1 MRAVSRPA
9 VYIGFSYFGALLLA
23 TFLGESVT
31 PYIAAALLLSVPLC
45 FVFRMHRRQPARM
58 LVLCAA
64 AAGMTVFSVLM
75 LLTVRPA

>member
-31 PYIAAALLLSVPLC
+31 PYIAAALLLSVTLC
-45 FVFRMHRRQPARM
+45 FVFRMHRRHPARM
-58 LVLCAA
+58 LVLCSA
-64 AAGMTVFSVLM
+64 
-75 LLTVRPA
+75 RPLRA